1 MRAVLVMIISI
12 SWRVRR
18 VKRKSVR
25 ENMLVTMN
33 WPAIRKHSSQRWM
46 DVRSGAYHEPVDG
59 KQDRGAIERQCPKFT
74 GGILGEI
81 EVH

>member
-1 MRAVLVMIISI
+1 MRAVLAMIISL

-25 ENMLVTMN
+25 ENLLAPMN
-33 WPAIRKHSSQRWM
+33 WPAIWKHSSQRRM
-46 DVRSGAYHEPVDG
+46 DVRSGAYQEPVDG
-59 KQDRGAIERQCPKFT
+59 KQDRGAIELQCPKLT